1 MKIWNKKRSKE
12 LLKKRQEELKN
23 NEPIKEEVEPA
34 NTDTAAVPPK
44 QPFYHRI
51 KFPKRQKR
59 NYKYAT
65 LRIENDNKD
74 ILAHK
79 NFIIATK
86 ALNSHKFKKPNI
98 ENPKTKISTIIK
110 FKYKLI
116 SATQYNQGYPGIR
129 LEFVYVES
137 AEFKH
142 LTSTEGMNKF
152 DFFQATNLVSYKE
165 CEKAEDTLCAV
176 LHFYSRITDEQ
187 LEEYKKKQTE
197 ETSEQSKTNN

>member
-1 MKIWNKKRSKE
+1 MKIWNKKRSRE

-23 NEPIKEEVEPA
+23 NEPIKEEAEPA
-34 NTDTAAVPPK
+34 NTNIAAEPPK

-51 KFPKRQKR
+51 KFPKRQKK

-74 ILAHK
+74 IFAHK
-79 NFIIATK
+79 NFTIATK
-86 ALNSHKFKKPNI
+86 TLVNRIFKKPDI
-98 ENPKTKISTIIK
+98 KDPKTKLSTIIK

-152 DFFQATNLVSYKE
+152 DFFQAKNLVSYKN

-176 LHFYSRITDEQ
+176 LHFYSRLTDEQ
-187 LEEYKKKQTE
+187 LAEHKKKME
-197 ETSEQSKTNN
+197 EANEQSKTNN